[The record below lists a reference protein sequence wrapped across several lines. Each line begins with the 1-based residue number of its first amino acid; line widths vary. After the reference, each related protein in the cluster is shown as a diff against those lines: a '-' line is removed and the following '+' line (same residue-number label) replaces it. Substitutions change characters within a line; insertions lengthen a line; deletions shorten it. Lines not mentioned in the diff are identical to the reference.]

1 MPKADL
7 PPVDIIIPIFNQ
19 PEWTE
24 RCIRNVFER
33 TNGID
38 YRIISINDGSTDV
51 AIHILLET
59 LAAEHPERMIVLRN
73 DVNAGLVQTVNR
85 GIRFS
90 DRDVVLLNTDTEVS
104 TGWLSH
110 MAETAYADARIASVT
125 PLSNEASMYSIFTS
139 PCEREYVQNVGV
151 EE

>member
-1 MPKADL
+1 M
-7 PPVDIIIPIFNQ
+7 DIIIPIFNQ

-38 YRIISINDGSTDV
+38 YRIIAINDCSTDV

-59 LAAEHPERMIVLRN
+59 LTAEHPERMIVLRN
-73 DVNAGLVQTVNR
+73 DVNSGFVQTVNR

-110 MAETAYADARIASVT
+110 MAERWQKDKD
-125 PLSNEASMYSIFTS
+125 
-139 PCEREYVQNVGV
+139 
-151 EE
+151 